1 MHGLRNSY
9 LFLLAF
15 LGCTV
20 WEVLV
25 QGIWPGAVQWIQ
37 TECEDHG
44 FASAEGFASARET
57 EPAP

>member
-1 MHGLRNSY
+1 M
-9 LFLLAF
+9 
-15 LGCTV
+15 

-44 FASAEGFASARET
+44 FASAEGFASA
-57 EPAP
+57 